1 LSTEQVSKT
10 HLRKEI
16 EESRYFV
23 EIINMELE
31 SLSRILD
38 KIYNNRRYMDDD
50 LIRFSEFRNEMLM
63 YRTYEENRIK
73 SLNQL
78 LENNETKHS

>member
-1 LSTEQVSKT
+1 MSTEQVSKT
-10 HLRKEI
+10 HLRKQI

-31 SLSRILD
+31 SLSRIQKL
-38 KIYNNRRYMDDD
+38 YNNSRFMDDD
-50 LIRFSEFRNEMLM
+50 LTRYSEFRNEMLKF
-63 YRTYEENRIK
+63 RTYEENRIK